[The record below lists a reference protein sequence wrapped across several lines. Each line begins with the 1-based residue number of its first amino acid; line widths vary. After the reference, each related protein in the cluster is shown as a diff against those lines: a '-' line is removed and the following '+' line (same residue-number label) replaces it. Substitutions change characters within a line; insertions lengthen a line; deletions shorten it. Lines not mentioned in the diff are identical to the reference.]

1 MALSASSSKLKQL
14 LPKITTTSARSISHA
29 ALQTHLLPE
38 SSRLSSNP
46 SKMPPKEELQFGRT
60 FCDHMLTII
69 YENGKWGVPKI
80 ARMEDLKLSPASSSL
95 HYGEFQVIDELFCSV
110 NSY

>member
-1 MALSASSSKLKQL
+1 
-14 LPKITTTSARSISHA
+14 
-29 ALQTHLLPE
+29 
-38 SSRLSSNP
+38 
-46 SKMPPKEELQFGRT
+46 
-60 FCDHMLTII
+60 MLTII